1 VDAGRSIG
9 QDVAMVAPLTL
20 EWFGCTTFRLRV
32 DGLTIWLDTFLDR
45 VPSAPQVGL
54 TVAEVD
60 EADFIFVSHCHFDH
74 ILGANVVALRTGA
87 DVVGSYE
94 AMRLMN
100 EAGVPLAQQWPV
112 SGGEVVDCV
121 HGVTVTVYPGMHSCL
136 HAAND
141 PDSGGCCV
149 GDLGVTLQA
158 RRAKMDP
165 LMAMMHDEDAM
176 PADLNQYFAHPV
188 GPVSDHDGGQ
198 LMYLI
203 DTPYGSLLWSA
214 SSGCWTALLREL
226 RPDVAL
232 LALAGRPNVN
242 GEPFQGSM
250 AEFIVRQ
257 VEMLRPD
264 KVVFC
269 HHDAVLPPFMNG
281 TNVEAATEA
290 VRTRTPWTSLVT
302 MAYGEPVAILG
313 SEAAAGADP
322 DSGRPRRGH

>member
-1 VDAGRSIG
+1 MGKGESDMSEE
-9 QDVAMVAPLTL
+9 LTL

-32 DGLTIWLDTFLDR
+32 GELTIWLDTFLDR
-45 VPSAPQVGL
+45 VAAAPQVGL
-54 TVAEVD
+54 SVADVT
-60 EADFIFVSHCHFDH
+60 EADYIFVSHCHFDH
-74 ILGANVVALRTGA
+74 ILGANIVAMNTGA
-87 DVVGSYE
+87 NVVGSYE

-112 SGGEVVDCV
+112 SGGEVVDCG

-136 HAAND
+136 FAAND

-149 GDLGVTLQA
+149 GDLGVSLQA

-165 LMAMMHDEDAM
+165 L
-176 PADLNQYFAHPV
+176 FALMRDPTVTAPELYEYMVHPI
-188 GPVSDHDGGQ
+188 GPISDHDGGQ
-198 LMYLI
+198 LIYLVN
-203 DTPYGSLLWSA
+203 TPQGSLLWSA
-214 SSGCWTALLREL
+214 SSGCWTAILREL
-226 RPDVAL
+226 RPDAAL

-257 VEMLRPD
+257 VEMLRPS

-269 HHDAVLPPFMNG
+269 HHDAFLPPFMNG

-290 VRTRTPWTSLVT
+290 VQSRTPWAELVT
-302 MAYGEPVAILG
+302 MTYGVPVAIFG
-313 SEAAAGADP
+313 
-322 DSGRPRRGH
+322 